1 LFDEDATKSEPVV
14 SMRGTFAGL
23 AVRMPRTGIVHVK
36 IYDVRHVVL
45 QLLFCLRVRLCS
57 DIDLTTTVVDQ
68 ITFLC
73 GYDGDDP
80 RRLQIAWLTAIG
92 TVFCGVNLSA
102 GSFHPMASIL
112 ESALAAD
119 HLILANAGSH
129 AKQAWHKIIARK
141 SADIGRAKHTVWVV
155 NSNAARP
162 DAVQLLCKDHDARYV
177 IFVNRVRDAKGGDG
191 TSRDHPARTYSEDNL
206 KFDKLDSGLSEVT
219 GDIKRSTTGFWFD
232 ALEEELSG
240 SLDLGCYV
248 KVGDGKVLD
257 RFWPSDSAYPV
268 RRARDARSGSYQILG
283 VGRLASPFAVWLQ
296 K

>member
-1 LFDEDATKSEPVV
+1 
-14 SMRGTFAGL
+14 
-23 AVRMPRTGIVHVK
+23 
-36 IYDVRHVVL
+36 
-45 QLLFCLRVRLCS
+45 
-57 DIDLTTTVVDQ
+57 
-68 ITFLC
+68 
-73 GYDGDDP
+73 
-80 RRLQIAWLTAIG
+80 
-92 TVFCGVNLSA
+92 
-102 GSFHPMASIL
+102 MASIL

-129 AKQAWHKIIARK
+129 AKEGWHKIIARK

-162 DAVQLLCKDHDARYV
+162 DAVQLFCKDHDARYV
-177 IFVNRVRDAKGGDG
+177 IFVNRAREGKSGDG
-191 TSRDHPARTYSEDNL
+191 TSRDHQARIYSMDGL
-206 KFDKLDSGLSEVT
+206 KFDKLDGGLSEVT

-232 ALEEELSG
+232 ALEEVSSG

-248 KVGDGKVLD
+248 KDGDRKVLD

-268 RRARDARSGSYQILG
+268 RRTRDARSGAYQILA